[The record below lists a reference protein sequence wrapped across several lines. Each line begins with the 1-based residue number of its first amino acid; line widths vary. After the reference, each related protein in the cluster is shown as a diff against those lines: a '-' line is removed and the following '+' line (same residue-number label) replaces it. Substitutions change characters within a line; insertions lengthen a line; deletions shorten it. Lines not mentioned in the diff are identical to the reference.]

1 MWVKL
6 FIGFISGLLLI
17 QIIFRFIKTISKQ
30 EAHRLIKLFSGSWI
44 LVLGLGTLSFL
55 LEQKKNKNIDFF
67 EFINKGKIDENFL
80 KRIIVGFGS
89 GVVFGIIDNM
99 GLWFGMDALDP
110 ILPKGTLT
118 KAGYGNVFSDSLSAF
133 LSTFAGDI
141 LITLTNTSADIPL
154 WAKATGTFS
163 GCLLGLYTSRFISG
177 KQ

>member
-1 MWVKL
+1 MGKIIHRIYIGL
-6 FIGFISGLLLI
+6 FLI
-17 QIIFRFIKTISKQ
+17 QIIFRIIKTISKQ

-44 LVLGLGTLSFL
+44 LILSLGTISFL
-55 LEQKKNKNIDFF
+55 VEKEKNKTIDFF

-80 KRIIVGFGS
+80 KRIIVGFGT
-89 GVVFGIIDNM
+89 GIVFGIIDNM

-133 LSTFAGDI
+133 LSTFTGDI
-141 LITLTNTSADIPL
+141 LMNLTNISADIPL

-163 GCLLGLYTSRFISG
+163 GCLIGLYTSRFITG